1 MESFDALP
9 LAAVVSDQF
18 FCIHGGIS
26 ENIKSV
32 DDLRGVNRFA
42 EPPQKGAA
50 CDVLWADPMEDFD
63 TYNGEQRFF
72 FNDIRSCSCVF
83 SYKAACDFLDRNH
96 LRCIIRA
103 HEAQD
108 EGFVPLEISI
118 DMSFNYRSFNQLF
131 VDTRLID
138 KKTISQLL
146 SHYFL
151 LQITWTHMET
161 RVQSWSLTEV

>member
-1 MESFDALP
+1 M
-9 LAAVVSDQF
+9 SDQF

-26 ENIKSV
+26 ENIKTV
-32 DDLRGVNRFA
+32 DDIRNVNRFA

-108 EGFVPLEISI
+108 EGLVFFFRLQFCLFFVQLQDISSKRQFPNCYYVI
-118 DMSFNYRSFNQLF
+118 LGP
-131 VDTRLID
+131 
-138 KKTISQLL
+138 KL
-146 SHYFL
+146 SGCIRKQRRHYGF
-151 LQITWTHMET
+151 
-161 RVQSWSLTEV
+161 

>member
-9 LAAVVSDQF
+9 LAAIVSDQF

-26 ENIKSV
+26 ENIKTV
-32 DDLRGVNRFA
+32 DDIRKIHRFS

-72 FNDIRSCSCVF
+72 FNDVRSCSCVF

-108 EGFVPLEISI
+108 EGYVHLSLS
-118 DMSFNYRSFNQLF
+118 MSLAFIFLLNITVTKPIVKRITF
-131 VDTRLID
+131 
-138 KKTISQLL
+138 LL
-146 SHYFL
+146 SLHSFPL
-151 LQITWTHMET
+151 PIIWTLMET
-161 RVQSWSLTEV
+161 KVR